1 MDLGNFAT
9 EEEAA
14 RAYDG
19 AARGMR
25 GVSAHGGR
33 KGSTSGTS
41 GHFTLNFPTKEE
53 EEQLEA
59 AGLSP
64 RPVTAGLVESPVEMS
79 PQCPVVHG
87 PAKRPRLVL
96 RRP

>member
-64 RPVTAGLVESPVEMS
+64 
-79 PQCPVVHG
+79 G
-87 PAKRPRLVL
+87 PPA
-96 RRP
+96 RRSVRGWCSAARRSILILELP